1 MNRRLLNC
9 VFIKLNLNPER
20 SSLTYLV
27 FNDLKHTILN
37 NTLSSELLLTASL
50 CLWTGII
57 GDSLINVKRLSGEFV
72 NSFEFVVFGNYFS
85 PIQGLNTPNAYRH

>member
-27 FNDLKHTILN
+27 FNDLKQANLN

-72 NSFEFVVFGNYFS
+72 NSFRFVVFGNICEYVF
-85 PIQGLNTPNAYRH
+85 I

>member
-27 FNDLKHTILN
+27 FNDLKQLNIN
-37 NTLSSELLLTASL
+37 NTLYSELLLMASL

-57 GDSLINVKRLSGEFV
+57 GDYRFNVKRLSGEFT
-72 NSFEFVVFGNYFS
+72 NSFEFVVFGNICEYVF
-85 PIQGLNTPNAYRH
+85 I